1 MRYSIKQALLL
12 LFAIVLMVGSHSSL
26 LARAES
32 TTQPVALETRTPPND
47 LHDQRYCEV
56 LLVHRKGLKLEAE
69 VYNTQG
75 LNHCPAVLWSQL
87 NAQELAKQH
96 GAMAAKLNGP
106 RYWVMNQIKASQ
118 SMLNGKVDDFGGI
131 KMGLRA
137 TVGITPS
144 QVAGGEKLYAPSPVK
159 RTTVFTYQAGNKVYE
174 LISPQGAVF
183 VMQSYSQMVDPNL
196 TLADLDRLGS
206 RLKLPQG
213 WRYQVRTLKENLNMK
228 ADGLAEVIQD
238 DFYNS
243 YQQR

>member
-1 MRYSIKQALLL
+1 MHYFIKHALLL
-12 LFAIVLMVGSHSSL
+12 LFAIVLMVGSHPSL

-32 TTQPVALETRTPPND
+32 TVQPVALDTQIPSND
-47 LHDQRYCEV
+47 LRDQRYCEV

-69 VYNTQG
+69 VYNTEG
-75 LNHCPAVLWSQL
+75 LNHCPAAQWSQL
-87 NAQELAKQH
+87 NAQALARQH
-96 GAMAAKLNGP
+96 GALVAKLNGP

-118 SMLNGKVDDFGGI
+118 TTQNGRTEDFGGI
-131 KMGLRA
+131 KMVLRA
-137 TVGITPS
+137 TVAVTPS
-144 QVAGGEKLYAPSPVK
+144 QMAGGEKLYAPSPVK

-206 RLKLPQG
+206 RLKLPKG
-213 WRYQVRTLKENLNMK
+213 WRYQVRTLKETLNLEAN
-228 ADGLAEVIQD
+228 GLAEVIQD